1 MKFLS
6 KAYDRQGKLHKD
18 IVEGDNE
25 AVVRDQLRKQGL
37 FVTELIKQ
45 RGSTSPAGPA
55 KRPLGGG
62 GKRLKN
68 VSGFMR
74 QLSLMISTGTP
85 LMEAMQAV
93 QRQTPPGQF
102 HDVIGSMIEKITQG
116 AALSETMAE
125 NPQYFDPVAR
135 SLVRAG
141 ESGGRLAPMLQRL
154 SELSRQQ
161 EKVRSSLLG
170 AMVYPCL
177 LICVALAVM
186 GVMVGFVLPR
196 FEGLFQSLNAP
207 LPPTTKIMLGISE
220 LCREYWPA
228 LILGA
233 GAAIVCGRMYLITD
247 SGRVLIDRVL
257 LGLPQVGA
265 ITRSFAT
272 ARVAR
277 VLGVLLDGKVT
288 LLESLELT
296 RDSVTNTYYRNLIID
311 AEDAVA
317 HGENISDVFERS
329 GLIVPAVTEALR
341 NGERT
346 GQMAS
351 VLNQMA
357 DVLDEDNE
365 VLIKSLTSII
375 EPVILI
381 VMGVAVGLVAMSLF
395 MPLFDL
401 TSMTQGG
408 GGAE

>member
-6 KAYDRQGKLHKD
+6 KAYDKQGKLHKE
-18 IVEGDNE
+18 IVEGENE
-25 AVVRDQLRKQGL
+25 AAVRDQLRKQGL
-37 FVTELIKQ
+37 FVTELTKQ
-45 RGSTSPAGPA
+45 RASSQSHSSA
-55 KRPLGGG
+55 KRSVSGG

-74 QLSLMISTGTP
+74 QLSLMLSTGTP

-93 QRQTPPGQF
+93 QRQTPPGPF
-102 HDVIGSMIEKITQG
+102 HDVIATMIEKISQG

-125 NPQYFDPVAR
+125 YPQYFDPVAR

-154 SELSRQQ
+154 ADLSRQQ

-177 LICVALAVM
+177 LICVAIAVL

-207 LPPTTKIMLGISE
+207 LPPTTKIMLGFSE
-220 LCREYWPA
+220 ICREYWPA
-228 LILGA
+228 LILGI
-233 GAAIVCGRMYLITD
+233 AAIIVCTRMYLITEA
-247 SGRVLIDRVL
+247 GRKLIDRLL
-257 LGLPQVGA
+257 LGLPQLGA

-277 VLGVLLDGKVT
+277 VLGVLLEGKVT

-296 RDSVTNTYYRNLIID
+296 RDSVTNSFYRDLIID

-346 GQMAS
+346 GQMAP

>member
-1 MKFLS
+1 MKFLA
-6 KAYDRQGKLHKD
+6 KAYDKQGKLHKD
-18 IVEGDNE
+18 VLEGENE
-25 AVVRDQLRKQGL
+25 AAVREELRKQGL

-45 RGSTSPAGPA
+45 RQTAAMPATGTRTFA
-55 KRPLGGG
+55 GGG
-62 GKRLKN
+62 RRLKN

-74 QLSLMISTGTP
+74 QLSLLITTGTP
-85 LMEAMQAV
+85 LLDAMQAV
-93 QRQTPPGQF
+93 QRQTPPGPF
-102 HDVIGSMIEKITQG
+102 HDVVAKMIERVTQG
-116 AALSETMAE
+116 ASLSETMSE
-125 NPQYFDPVAR
+125 YPQYFDPVAR

-154 SELSRQQ
+154 ADLARQQ
-161 EKVRSSLLG
+161 ERVRSSLLG
-170 AMVYPCL
+170 AMVYPAL
-177 LICVALAVM
+177 LIVVAIAVM

-207 LPPTTKIMLGISE
+207 LPPTTKIMLVFSSF
-220 LCREYWPA
+220 CRDYWPA
-228 LILGA
+228 LILGVGA
-233 GAAIVCGRMYLITD
+233 GAVGGRMYLITEA
-247 SGRVLIDRVL
+247 GRKLTDRL
-257 LGLPQVGA
+257 LLALPQIGQ

-277 VLGVLLDGKVT
+277 LLGVLLDGKVT

-296 RDSVTNTYYRNLIID
+296 RDAVQNSFYRDLIIE

-317 HGENISDVFERS
+317 HGENVSDVFDRS
-329 GLIVPAVTEALR
+329 GLIIPAVTESLR
-341 NGERT
+341 NGERS
-346 GQMAS
+346 GQMAA
-351 VLNQMA
+351 VLNHMA

-365 VLIKSLTSII
+365 VLVKSLTSII

>member
-6 KAYDRQGKLHKD
+6 KAYDKQGKLHKE

-25 AVVRDQLRKQGL
+25 AAVRDQLRKQGL
-37 FVTELIKQ
+37 FVTELTKQ
-45 RGSTSPAGPA
+45 RASSQASTQARRSIS
-55 KRPLGGG
+55 GG

-74 QLSLMISTGTP
+74 QLSLMLSTGTP

-93 QRQTPPGQF
+93 QRQTPPGTF
-102 HDVIGSMIEKITQG
+102 HDVIATMIEKISQG

-125 NPQYFDPVAR
+125 YPQYFDPVAR

-154 SELSRQQ
+154 ADLSRQQ

-177 LICVALAVM
+177 LIFVAIAVL

-207 LPPTTKIMLGISE
+207 LPPTTKIMLGFSE

-228 LILGA
+228 LILGI
-233 GAAIVCGRMYLITD
+233 AAIVVCTRMYLITD
-247 SGRVLIDRVL
+247 AGRKLIDRLL
-257 LGLPQVGA
+257 LGLPQLGT

-277 VLGVLLDGKVT
+277 VLGVLLEGKVT

-296 RDSVTNTYYRNLIID
+296 RDSVTNSLYRDLIID

-346 GQMAS
+346 GQMAP

-381 VMGVAVGLVAMSLF
+381 VMGIAVGLVAMSLF

>member
-6 KAYDRQGKLHKD
+6 KAYDKQGKLHKE

-25 AVVRDQLRKQGL
+25 AAVRDQLRKQGL
-37 FVTELIKQ
+37 FVTELTKQ
-45 RGSTSPAGPA
+45 RASSQASSQA
-55 KRPLGGG
+55 KRSISGG

-74 QLSLMISTGTP
+74 QLSLMLSTGTP

-93 QRQTPPGQF
+93 QRQTPPGTF
-102 HDVIGSMIEKITQG
+102 HDVIATMIEKISQG

-125 NPQYFDPVAR
+125 YPQYFDPVAR

-154 SELSRQQ
+154 ADLSRQQ

-177 LICVALAVM
+177 LIFVAIAVL

-207 LPPTTKIMLGISE
+207 LPPTTKIMLGFSE

-228 LILGA
+228 LILGI
-233 GAAIVCGRMYLITD
+233 AAIVVCTRMYLITD
-247 SGRVLIDRVL
+247 AGRKLIDRLL
-257 LGLPQVGA
+257 LGLPQLGT

-277 VLGVLLDGKVT
+277 VLGVLLEGKVT

-296 RDSVTNTYYRNLIID
+296 RDSVTNSLYRDLIID

-346 GQMAS
+346 GQMAP

-381 VMGVAVGLVAMSLF
+381 VMGIAVGLVAMSLF

>member
-1 MKFLS
+1 MRFLS
-6 KAYDRQGKLHKD
+6 KAYDKQGKLHKE
-18 IVEGDNE
+18 IIEGESE
-25 AVVRDQLRKQGL
+25 AAVRDQLRKQGL
-37 FVTELIKQ
+37 FVTELTKQ
-45 RGSTSPAGPA
+45 RSTPASQAPARRSLTGSS
-55 KRPLGGG
+55 RN
-62 GKRLKN
+62 LKN

-74 QLSLMISTGTP
+74 QLALLITTGTP

-93 QRQTPPGQF
+93 QRQTPPGPF
-102 HDVIGSMIEKITQG
+102 HDVVTKMIERISQG
-116 AALSETMAE
+116 AALSDTMAE
-125 NPQYFDPVAR
+125 YPQYFDAVAR

-141 ESGGRLAPMLQRL
+141 ESGSRLAPMLQRL
-154 SELSRQQ
+154 SDLSRQQ
-161 EKVRSSLLG
+161 ERVRSSLIG

-177 LICVALAVM
+177 LIVVAMAVL

-207 LPPTTKIMLGISE
+207 LPPTTKIMLVFSQF
-220 LCREYWPA
+220 CRDYWPA
-228 LILGA
+228 LILGGA
-233 GAAIVCGRMYLITD
+233 AAIVGGRMYLVTE
-247 SGRVLIDRVL
+247 SGREVIDRL
-257 LGLPQVGA
+257 LLALPQVGS

-277 VLGVLLDGKVT
+277 ILGVLLDGKVN
-288 LLESLELT
+288 LMESLELT
-296 RDSVTNTYYRNLIID
+296 RDAVTNSYYRDLIID

-317 HGENISDVFERS
+317 HGENVSDVFDRS
-329 GLIVPAVTEALR
+329 GLIVPSVTEALR
-341 NGERT
+341 NGERS
-346 GQMAS
+346 GQMAT
-351 VLNQMA
+351 VLNHMA

-365 VLIKSLTSII
+365 LLIKSLASII

>member
-6 KAYDRQGKLHKD
+6 KAYDKQGKLHKE

-25 AVVRDQLRKQGL
+25 AAVRDQLRKQGL
-37 FVTELIKQ
+37 FVTELTKQ
-45 RGSTSPAGPA
+45 RASSQASTQARRSIS
-55 KRPLGGG
+55 GG

-74 QLSLMISTGTP
+74 QLSLMLSTGTP

-93 QRQTPPGQF
+93 QRQTPPGTF
-102 HDVIGSMIEKITQG
+102 HDVIATMIERISQG

-125 NPQYFDPVAR
+125 YPQYFDPVAR

-154 SELSRQQ
+154 ADLSRQQ

-177 LICVALAVM
+177 LIFVAIAVL

-207 LPPTTKIMLGISE
+207 LPPTTKIMLGFSE

-228 LILGA
+228 LILGI
-233 GAAIVCGRMYLITD
+233 AAIVVCTRMYLITD
-247 SGRVLIDRVL
+247 AGRKLIDRLL
-257 LGLPQVGA
+257 LGLPQLGT

-277 VLGVLLDGKVT
+277 VLGVLLEGKVT

-296 RDSVTNTYYRNLIID
+296 RDSVTNSLYRDLIID

-346 GQMAS
+346 GQMAP

-381 VMGVAVGLVAMSLF
+381 VMGIAVGLVAMSLF